1 MYDNTSLAVTE
12 SYSGV
17 LCIRALICSVYASG
31 VCYTYCMY
39 LSSCLS
45 GFLLLSDF
53 VSN

>member
-1 MYDNTSLAVTE
+1 MRLWQLQNHTVVCYAF
-12 SYSGV
+12 V
-17 LCIRALICSVYASG
+17 LFLCSVYVSG

-39 LSSCLS
+39 LSSCLT